1 MDAGAHHAVA
11 LIPGISL
18 TPDGAGSHA
27 FVQLIQAGGDTA
39 YWEYPAEEFRFA
51 TDRFEIEVGPN
62 HFSPKGIRLDAE
74 GEAGRLTGEL
84 RFGEWTGWP
93 VRPLSPGIMGWY
105 RFVPFMETYHGV
117 LGLDHSVDGELE
129 IDGAALG
136 DYRDL
141 VVHYRALESHPV
153 VWLLT
158 PPTLFR
164 LGRSATVRY
173 GMDERA
179 LVQMCAAI
187 KEIARDLGCGLI
199 DINAVTAGHPE
210 AFRLDGVH
218 PGAAGARLIAWAV
231 FDVVAGK
238 WATSGV
244 ECAQGMHR
252 TGGRR

>member
-1 MDAGAHHAVA
+1 MRRVRAACVGDSITRGTFVWRRGRNAY
-11 LIPGISL
+11 P
-18 TPDGAGSHA
+18 
-27 FVQLIQAGGDTA
+27 VQLQEMLGDGYA
-39 YWEYPAEEFRFA
+39 VRDFGVNAHAAQRAADFPYWESEAFAESASFA
-51 TDRFEIEVGPN
+51 PDIVLIMLGTNDSRGDN
-62 HFSPKGIRLDAE
+62 WKGLSAFSR
-74 GEAGRLTGEL
+74 
-84 RFGEWTGWP
+84 
-93 VRPLSPGIMGWY
+93 
-105 RFVPFMETYHGV
+105 
-117 LGLDHSVDGELE
+117 
-129 IDGAALG
+129 

-141 VVHYRALESHPV
+141 VVHYHALESHPV

-218 PGAAGARLIAWAV
+218 PGAAGARLIARAV